1 MECGF
6 KIEFHMLF
14 DDELHETL
22 MEHAEEKD
30 MSLSEFINMV
40 LRKTLFFIDKAD
52 FANGILETDW
62 DYNEDDLTIT
72 VDRKV
77 FLDRDLKYK
86 LYHFQD
92 HFKFWSKASVV
103 RYILRRYLWGVER
116 VGEVHVDRVVARF
129 RNLWERKLENS
140 RKWNKFFSEAFLK
153 KTHMTKFFERNRVE
167 VVNNYGVITEILLL

>member
-1 MECGF
+1 MEKGF

-14 DDELHETL
+14 DDELHETI
-22 MEHAEEKD
+22 MEHAGQKD

-103 RYILRRYLWGVER
+103 RYILRRYLRGVER
-116 VGEVHVDRVVARF
+116 DGEAHVDRVVARF
-129 RNLWERKLENS
+129 RDLWEKELKMF
-140 RKWNKFFSEAFLK
+140 RKWNKFFSNAFLQ
-153 KTHMTKFFERNRVE
+153 KTHMTNFFAKNRVE
-167 VVNNYGVITEILLL
+167 VVNNYGVITEVLLL